1 MKTMSTSKP
10 MKALSFQRWL
20 LLAETAA
27 VVLALAFPWQSAHR
41 KAYFP
46 AWIYDDHLPGVV
58 LAVEPESPAAGSTV
72 LSFTLQ
78 NRSDA
83 VVESALTPAPQDDG
97 VYADAETPLSLFKQ
111 IDGTWY
117 VWTSQAEQEESKY
130 LVSAGVALEI
140 APGEDFGP
148 MLLHPMQYL
157 PELDSGTYRAEFPY
171 WVEQPPEL
179 GHRVYRTYTA
189 SVEFT
194 VA

>member
-1 MKTMSTSKP
+1 MKIMPTPKP

-27 VVLALAFPWQSAHR
+27 VILALAFPWQSAHR

-46 AWIYDDHLPGVV
+46 AWICDDHLPGVV

-78 NRSDA
+78 NHSDA
-83 VVESALTPAPQDDG
+83 VVEFGLTPTPQDDG

-111 IDGTWY
+111 INGTWC
-117 VWTSQAEQEESKY
+117 VWTSPAEQEQD

-157 PELDSGTYRAEFPY
+157 PELDSGTYRAEFRY

-179 GHRVYRTYTA
+179 GHRVFTPYIA